1 MIHLI
6 QNENQAGKAKSTRN
20 WIWRNWSLFEQI
32 VNLKKKTC
40 DCFNKTKSWISK
52 KLPISKNS

>member
-32 VNLKKKTC
+32 VNFKKKTRHY
-40 DCFNKTKSWISK
+40 FNKKKGWI
-52 KLPISKNS
+52 